1 MVPCF
6 LLQPRTADRAYEPGV
21 DNYVKPPYRSTGRL
35 STVGSATRSGRWSR
49 TRRSVIQVRDV
60 QAGALRGY
68 VPQVVPNMNSR
79 PAMNIDM
86 LSPSGLSGA
95 PVIREDS
102 NDIFGVVVG
111 DRTIRLGRG
120 VVPLLRG
127 AAARRTT

>member
-1 MVPCF
+1 
-6 LLQPRTADRAYEPGV
+6 
-21 DNYVKPPYRSTGRL
+21 
-35 STVGSATRSGRWSR
+35 
-49 TRRSVIQVRDV
+49 
-60 QAGALRGY
+60 
-68 VPQVVPNMNSR
+68 
-79 PAMNIDM
+79 MNIDM